1 MVSENQAPLFYA
13 RLSKDDKKRK
23 QELKTHLTEVAEI
36 SQRNASKIGMGYVGY
51 CLGLL
56 HDLGKYSKLYQDY
69 LLKKR
74 NDIRRGDIDHST
86 AGAQYFDKFIKVLIQ
101 DNKLKDFLSELIEL
115 CCVSH
120 HSGLIDMI
128 DIRGKNKFNERLS
141 KEHYL
146 SREHYYNKEKET
158 VSIEDVKKNIE
169 KDIADKINNAAN
181 NNLLSEI
188 EQIKNK
194 IDKTSENKKIYT
206 TFSYGMIARFLL
218 SCLIDGD
225 HTNSADFERGT
236 KIKNKPVNWNIVSE
250 KLEKEINRLNDEN
263 KSSEN
268 IKEIRKQISDD
279 CARAG
284 QTRRKGCYKLEVPT
298 GGGKTLA
305 SFRFAVEMA
314 KRHGADRIIYCIPFT
329 TIIEQNAS
337 TIRKIVETDKSDKGK
352 MVLEHHSNIS
362 QTSNDTE
369 ELNQTELYMQSWDV
383 PIIFTTNVQILE
395 IMFGRKPTNTRKFH
409 QLANSIIIFD
419 EVQALPIKCVHLFN
433 NAINYLVDFCNT
445 TVVLCTATQ
454 PLLDKVCQERGCL
467 KLSEESNIVQN
478 RNCMFD
484 SLKRVEIKPE
494 IKDVAYTS
502 EEIASKAIEFVNDNE
517 NCLVICNTT
526 KSAKEIFEIVK
537 NKGDYEVY
545 HLSARMMPVHRKVV
559 LRKIKRKLNRKE
571 KIVVVSTQVIEAG
584 IDIDFNCGIR
594 ALAGLDS
601 IIQAAGRINRNGTLK
616 TDDGSN
622 KKGELY
628 VYNFN
633 ENLGKLEYIEKGR
646 KTAKIIL
653 RRYPNAD
660 LLDNKIIKYYYADF
674 FYQKDQQKKMQ
685 YLICDGNCDGN
696 TELDLLSEN
705 RNNYK
710 DDDKCGH
717 LTLKQSFKAASNNFK
732 VIDDIASPVCIEINR
747 VLEIIKEIKR
757 SSDFRE
763 RYKLIKKL
771 HKYSVNIYP
780 NQFENLRASKI
791 NEDLDIYSISDCYY
805 DKNFGITEEATLDK
819 GGICV

>member
-13 RLSKDDKKRK
+13 HLSKDDKKRK
-23 QELKTHLTEVAEI
+23 QELKTHLTEVAEM
-36 SQRNASKIGMGYVGY
+36 SQRNASKIGMGDVGY

-86 AGAQYFDKFIKVLIQ
+86 AGAQYFNKLIKVLIQ

-128 DIRGKNKFNERLS
+128 DIRGKDNFSKRLS
-141 KEHYL
+141 KK
-146 SREHYYNKEKET
+146 YYYKET

-169 KDIADKINNAAN
+169 KDIVDKINNATN

-236 KIKNKPVNWNIVSE
+236 KVKNKPVNWNIISE

-268 IKEIRKQISDD
+268 IKEIRRQISDD

-337 TIRKIVETDKSDKGK
+337 TIRKIVETDKSDIVATRLKGK

-362 QTSNDTE
+362 QTSNGTKE
-369 ELNQTELYMQSWDV
+369 EFNQTELYMQSWDV

-395 IMFGRKPTNTRKFH
+395 ILFGRRTTDTRKFH

-454 PLLDKVCQERGCL
+454 PLLDKVDKEKGCL
-467 KLSEESNIVQN
+467 KLSEESNIVRN

-584 IDIDFNCGIR
+584 IDVDFNCGIR

-622 KKGELY
+622 KKGKLY
-628 VYNFN
+628 VCNFN
-633 ENLGKLEYIEKGR
+633 ENLGKLEYIEEGR

-660 LLDNKIIKYYYADF
+660 LLDNKIIKDYYDDF
-674 FYQKDQQKKMQ
+674 FYQKEQRKKMQ
-685 YLICDGNCDGN
+685 YLICDGN

-705 RNNYK
+705 CKYK
-710 DDDKCGH
+710 DDNKCDH

-732 VIDDIASPVCIEINR
+732 VIDDIASPVCIEIKQVR
-747 VLEIIKEIKR
+747 KIIDKIK
-757 SSDFRE
+757 SSFVFRE

-780 NQFENLRASKI
+780 NQFENLRAIKSINTI
-791 NEDLDIYSISDCYY
+791 NEDLDIWSMSDCYY